1 VSRTTPVVS
10 GTVAV
15 HGAREFIMAPD
26 KPELL
31 QAFFSKGA
39 FRGTCPAC
47 MAPHNFAPAEF
58 TEKTLAYACQCGR
71 SYTVLP
77 LGLRSGQRKAVNLS
91 GSLSGKP
98 AKGAV
103 RMPCLIRDISAKGIG
118 ITLDDMS
125 AEMAETL
132 QLRVKLDDARKTA
145 LLLPCKVRRKQK
157 AGSQLLL
164 GLEFKSLDLDSQS
177 ALARYLSQ

>member
-1 VSRTTPVVS
+1 
-10 GTVAV
+10 
-15 HGAREFIMAPD
+15 MAPD
-26 KPELL
+26 KPELM

-47 MAPHNFAPAEF
+47 MVPHNFAPAEF
-58 TEKTLAYACQCGR
+58 TSQTIAYTCQCGR
-71 SYTVLP
+71 SFTVLP

-98 AKGAV
+98 AAKGVV

-118 ITLDDMS
+118 VTLDTMNIEMS
-125 AEMAETL
+125 ETL
-132 QLRVKLDDARKTA
+132 QLRLKLDDARKTA

-157 AGSQLLL
+157 AGDQYLV
-164 GLEFKSLDLDSQS
+164 GLEFKQLDLDSES